1 MKFISIAVLLL
12 FCTLWLDARTR
23 VGVFPPAPLSVT
35 ELPPLFEQLF
45 CDGPQ
50 MRRFR
55 CINRTASPQQLRI
68 IAEPLWKKGNLQI
81 ISNIE
86 VPKMSSSDV
95 SMLLPCVSD
104 NSSLPRI
111 SVESVSGVEV
121 AFTPYRSSRGYIANP
136 PGMASASF
144 KPDFF
149 EYLLEGDFQKS
160 PLPVREWPTASI
172 AYAGIPVIVL
182 DSNDVLP
189 EMVRQALRLA
199 AARGTRILVL
209 VMGNAPWPSY
219 AGFEMKGLP
228 FEEKIGFGSW
238 VVMRSSA
245 TEKDPRWK
253 DFVKRKHAAEQKGKY
268 SRTYT
273 KLKWH
278 ENALYKYLNRKDP
291 LTPWA
296 MKVQMPQPP
305 IPMGRL
311 TFVMICFVIIIGPVN
326 FLVLKRYRRTL
337 WAVVTTPLISL
348 IFTGAVIAS
357 VIFGEGIRSKGRGE
371 VETIL
376 DQRNGIAATRGAFGI
391 YAPLSVG
398 DFRFTPEDVLYFY
411 KPGKVRGEFRDNEYV
426 YASSLVR
433 PRMSF
438 SYALC
443 RAEERSEKIA
453 VTEKNGHVEIV
464 NGLGVKVDT
473 LYLRDGK
480 NQLFKLDSPL
490 VPGARAVLRLIPK
503 LPAQVQDVEKNCYRA
518 TLSEPLFISP
528 GVAIDQYEHNQSL
541 YGRWR

>member
-1 MKFISIAVLLL
+1 MNFLAAAFSLL
-12 FCTLWLDARTR
+12 FFASTLEAKVLH
-23 VGVFPPAPLSVT
+23 VAPLSVA
-35 ELPPLFEQLF
+35 ELPSQNGQGISG
-45 CDGPQ
+45 GPQ
-50 MRRFR
+50 WRFFR
-55 CINRTASPQQLRI
+55 CTNRMASPLELKIVLAPPYRNRDNFKLFTDLKL
-68 IAEPLWKKGNLQI
+68 PGMTT
-81 ISNIE
+81 SE
-86 VPKMSSSDV
+86 VSL
-95 SMLLPCVSD
+95 LLPCILGESYYPE
-104 NSSLPRI
+104 PRVT
-111 SVESVSGVEV
+111 VESDVEV
-121 AFTPYRSSRGYIANP
+121 QLTPFKAARYHTLDKLVSPSFTPDHLAYL
-136 PGMASASF
+136 
-144 KPDFF
+144 F
-149 EYLLEGDFQKS
+149 ENFQKS
-160 PLPVREWPTASI
+160 PLPVREWQTDSRT
-172 AYAGIPVIVL
+172 YAGLSMIVL
-182 DSNDVLP
+182 NSEDFLSEPL
-189 EMVRQALRLA
+189 RQALRLA
-199 AARGTRILVL
+199 AARGTQVLVL
-209 VMGNAPWPSY
+209 VLGKNPWPSY
-219 AGFEMKGLP
+219 AGVEIKGLP
-228 FEEKIGFGSW
+228 FKEKIGFGSW
-238 VVMRSSA
+238 VVRRSSA
-245 TEKDPRWK
+245 SESDPRWK
-253 DFVKRKHAAEQKGKY
+253 KFVKRRHNASRYAEAEQ
-268 SRTYT
+268 
-273 KLKWH
+273 WH
-278 ENALYKYLNRKDP
+278 ETKFFNYKDRMSNLASKI
-291 LTPWA
+291 
-296 MKVQMPQPP
+296 QMSHPP

-371 VETIL
+371 VKTIL

-391 YAPLSVG
+391 YAPLRVG

-503 LPAQVQDVEKNCYRA
+503 LPALVQDVEKNCYRA